1 MNAPRIPLAPVPVD
15 DAPVRVAVVGLG
27 YWGPNLVRNLHEVE
41 TAEPVS
47 VCDSRPDGA
56 RRRRCDAI
64 PALRATTRFEEILDD
79 RSVEAVAIAT
89 PVSTHFELAAAALRA
104 GKHVFVEKPLAASSA
119 EARAAA
125 ASWPTSS
132 ASC

>member
-1 MNAPRIPLAPVPVD
+1 MNSPRVPLAPVPVD

-47 VCDSRPDGA
+47 VCDSRPAALDGVL
-56 RRRRCDAI
+56 RRF
-64 PALRATTRFEEILDD
+64 PALRATTRFEEILAD

-89 PVSTHFELAAAALRA
+89 PVSTHFELAAAALGRA
-104 GKHVFVEKPLAASSA
+104 STSSSRSRSRPPRPRASSC
-119 EARAAA
+119 R
-125 ASWPTSS
+125 SWPTSS